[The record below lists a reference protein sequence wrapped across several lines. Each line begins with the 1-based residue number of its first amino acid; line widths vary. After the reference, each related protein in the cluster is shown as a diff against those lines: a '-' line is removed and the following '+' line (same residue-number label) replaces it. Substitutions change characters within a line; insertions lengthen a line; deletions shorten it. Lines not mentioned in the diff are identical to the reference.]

1 MELQIMLPLCSL
13 LCPCW
18 LQQCFCCIMAGS
30 QCWGMDGFTVPS
42 SNLLRSSAKGKVAL
56 SLHIGWWAQRCCLW
70 L

>member
-30 QCWGMDGFTVPS
+30 QCWGMDGVY
-42 SNLLRSSAKGKVAL
+42 RAKQQPLEVL
-56 SLHIGWWAQRCCLW
+56 S
-70 L
+70 